1 MKKYI
6 SVIFTFLLI
15 ICLCA
20 CAKEAKTIGVFE
32 DASIILNEY
41 DKITDE
47 EWQKILE
54 LVEAEFETWPGFVMH
69 YIEDVSVGNDTS
81 YAELLTDDVEFDM
94 GVTLKSS
101 FTTGEKA
108 WSGFDKNITYE
119 NFYWYLARTNEGQW
133 QLITYGVE

>member
-6 SVIFTFLLI
+6 SVIFTLLLI

-81 YAELLTDDVEFDM
+81 YAELLTDKVEFDM

-101 FTTGEKA
+101 FTTGERA
-108 WSGFDKNITYE
+108 WSGFDENITYE
-119 NFYWYLARTNEGQW
+119 NFYWYLARTKDGQW
-133 QLITYGVE
+133 KLVDYGLD